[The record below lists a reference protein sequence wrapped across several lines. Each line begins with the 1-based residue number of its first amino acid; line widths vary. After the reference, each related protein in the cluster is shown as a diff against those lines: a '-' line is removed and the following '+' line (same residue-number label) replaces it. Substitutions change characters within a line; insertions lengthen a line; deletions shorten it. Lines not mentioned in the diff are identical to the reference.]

1 VFEKKRTNE
10 FLKEGA
16 MIKKQLFSPGPTPV
30 PERVL
35 LAMAGPVM
43 HHRDPGYEVLFQE
56 VREGLKYVFQT
67 KQEVLVLA
75 SSGTGAME
83 AAVCNT
89 LSAGDEA
96 LVVRGGKFGE
106 RWGEICEAYGV
117 KFTPIDVT
125 WGQAV
130 DPALI
135 KKALDAKPAI
145 KAVLVQA
152 SETSTGVMHPIKEIA
167 DIVKNRAGT
176 ILIVDAI
183 SALGVSDL
191 PMDQWGIDVLV
202 SGSQKALMLPPGLAF
217 IALSAK
223 AWGFAEKSNLPKFYF
238 NLKEELA
245 VAQKNQSQ
253 FTPAISLVVGL
264 REALKMLK
272 EEGLENVFKRH
283 EMLARATR
291 EAVKALGLEL
301 LAPTAP
307 SNALTAIKAPEGV
320 DGKKLKKNFEDQFG
334 LIIAGGQSQLKGKII
349 RIAHIGYFQSL
360 DIIQAISTLELVL
373 KGLGY
378 PVKLGAGL
386 KVAEEILS
394 AA

>member
-1 VFEKKRTNE
+1 VFANQNKLIREET
-10 FLKEGA
+10 

-56 VREGLKYVFQT
+56 VRDGLKYVFQT

-89 LSAGDEA
+89 LSRGDEV

-106 RWGEICEAYGV
+106 RWAEICEAYGV
-117 KFTPIDVT
+117 NVTALDVT

-130 DPALI
+130 DPAAI
-135 KKALDAKPAI
+135 KQALDAKPGI

-167 DIVKNRAGT
+167 DIVKQRAGT

-183 SALGVSDL
+183 SALGVSNL

-223 AWGFAEKSNLPKFYF
+223 AWGFTEKANLPKFYF

-245 VAQKNQSQ
+245 VAQKNQNQ

-283 EMLARATR
+283 ALLAQATR

-301 LAPTAP
+301 FAPTAP
-307 SNALTAIKAPEGV
+307 SDGLTAVKAPEGV
-320 DGKKLKKNFEDQFG
+320 DGKKLKKNFEDQYG
-334 LIIAGGQSQLKGKII
+334 LVIAGGQSQLKGKII
-349 RIAHIGYFQSL
+349 RIAHIGYFQPL
-360 DIIQAISTLELVL
+360 DIIQAISTLEMVL

-378 PVKLGAGL
+378 PVKLGAGV
-386 KVAEEILS
+386 KVAEEIVS

>member
-1 VFEKKRTNE
+1 
-10 FLKEGA
+10 

-30 PERVL
+30 PERIL

-43 HHRDPGYEVLFQE
+43 HHRDPAYEELFQE

-89 LSAGDEA
+89 LSRGDDV

-117 KFTPIDVT
+117 NVTPLDVT
-125 WGQAV
+125 WGEAV
-130 DPALI
+130 DPAAI
-135 KKALDAKPAI
+135 TKALDAKPSI

-152 SETSTGVMHPIKEIA
+152 SETSTGVMHPIKAIA
-167 DIVKNRAGT
+167 DIVKKRDGT
-176 ILIVDAI
+176 ILVVDAI
-183 SALGVSDL
+183 SGLGVFEL
-191 PMDQWGIDVLV
+191 PMDQWGLDVV
-202 SGSQKALMLPPGLAF
+202 ISGSQKAFMLPPGLAF
-217 IALSAK
+217 VALSAK
-223 AWGFAEKSNLPKFYF
+223 AWGFAEGSNLPKFYF
-238 NLKEELA
+238 NLKAELA
-245 VAQKNQSQ
+245 VAQKSQTQ

-264 REALKMLK
+264 REALKMFK
-272 EEGLENVFKRH
+272 EEGLENVFTRH
-283 EMLARATR
+283 AKLARATR

-307 SNALTAIKAPEGV
+307 SDALTAIKAPEGV
-320 DGKKLKKNFEDQFG
+320 DGKKLKKNFEDMYG

-349 RIAHIGYFQSL
+349 RIAHIGYFQPL
-360 DIIQAISTLELVL
+360 DIIQAVSTLELVL
-373 KGLGY
+373 KSMGY
-378 PVKLGAGL
+378 PVELGKGVKA
-386 KVAEEILS
+386 AEEILGS
-394 AA
+394 N

>member
-1 VFEKKRTNE
+1 
-10 FLKEGA
+10 

-56 VREGLKYVFQT
+56 VRDGLKYVFQT

-83 AAVCNT
+83 AAICNT
-89 LSAGDEA
+89 LSQGDEA

-117 KFTPIDVT
+117 NVTPIDVT

-130 DPALI
+130 DPGLI

-167 DIVKNRAGT
+167 DIVKNRTET

-264 REALKMLK
+264 REALKMFK

-283 EMLARATR
+283 EKLAQATR

-307 SNALTAIKAPEGV
+307 SNALTAVKAPEGV

-349 RIAHIGYFQSL
+349 RIAHIGYFQPL
-360 DIIQAISTLELVL
+360 DIIQAVSTLELVL

-378 PVKLGAGL
+378 PVKLGAGV

>member
-1 VFEKKRTNE
+1 
-10 FLKEGA
+10 

-89 LSAGDEA
+89 LSRGDEA

-117 KFTPIDVT
+117 NVTPLDVT

-130 DPALI
+130 DPGLI
-135 KKALDAKPAI
+135 KKALDAKPTT

-202 SGSQKALMLPPGLAF
+202 SGSQKAFMLPPGLAF

-301 LAPTAP
+301 FAPTAP

-360 DIIQAISTLELVL
+360 DIIQAVSTLELVL

-378 PVKLGAGL
+378 PVKLGAGV
-386 KVAEEILS
+386 KAAEEILS
-394 AA
+394 VA

>member
-1 VFEKKRTNE
+1 
-10 FLKEGA
+10 

-89 LSAGDEA
+89 LSRGDEA

-117 KFTPIDVT
+117 NVTPLDVT

-130 DPALI
+130 DPGLI
-135 KKALDAKPAI
+135 KKALDAKPSI

-283 EMLARATR
+283 ALLARATR

-360 DIIQAISTLELVL
+360 DIIQAVSTLELVL

-378 PVKLGAGL
+378 PVKLGAGV
-386 KVAEEILS
+386 KAAEEILS

>member
-1 VFEKKRTNE
+1 
-10 FLKEGA
+10 

-89 LSAGDEA
+89 LSRGDEA

-117 KFTPIDVT
+117 NVTPLDVT

-130 DPALI
+130 DPGLI

-202 SGSQKALMLPPGLAF
+202 SGSQKAFMLPPGLAF

-360 DIIQAISTLELVL
+360 DIIQAVSTLELVL

-378 PVKLGAGL
+378 PVKLGAGV
-386 KVAEEILS
+386 KAAEEILS

>member
-1 VFEKKRTNE
+1 
-10 FLKEGA
+10 

-83 AAVCNT
+83 AAVGNT
-89 LSAGDEA
+89 LSRGDEV

-117 KFTPIDVT
+117 NVTPLDVT

-202 SGSQKALMLPPGLAF
+202 SGSQKAFMLPPGLAF

-272 EEGLENVFKRH
+272 EEGLENVFERH
-283 EMLARATR
+283 ALLARATR

-301 LAPTAP
+301 FAPTAP

>member
-1 VFEKKRTNE
+1 
-10 FLKEGA
+10 

-30 PERVL
+30 PEKVL

-56 VREGLKYVFQT
+56 VREGLQYVFQT

-89 LSAGDEA
+89 LSVGDEVV
-96 LVVRGGKFGE
+96 VVRGGKFGE

-117 KFTPIDVT
+117 KVTPIDVT

-130 DPALI
+130 DPLAI

-145 KAVLVQA
+145 KAVLVVA

-167 DIVKNRAGT
+167 DIVKKRAGT

-183 SALGVSDL
+183 SALGASNL

-202 SGSQKALMLPPGLAF
+202 SCSQKALMLPPGLAF

-223 AWGFAEKSNLPKFYF
+223 AWGFAEKANLPKFYF

-283 EMLARATR
+283 EKLAQATR

-301 LAPTAP
+301 FAPTAP
-307 SNALTAIKAPEGV
+307 SDALTAVKAPDGI

-349 RIAHIGYFQSL
+349 RIAHIGYFQPL

-378 PVKLGAGL
+378 PVKLGAGI

>member
-1 VFEKKRTNE
+1 
-10 FLKEGA
+10 

-89 LSAGDEA
+89 LSRGDEV

-117 KFTPIDVT
+117 NVTPLDVT

-130 DPALI
+130 DPGLI

-167 DIVKNRAGT
+167 DVVKNRAGT

-307 SNALTAIKAPEGV
+307 SNALTAIKAPEGI

>member
-1 VFEKKRTNE
+1 
-10 FLKEGA
+10 

-56 VREGLKYVFQT
+56 VREGLQYVFQT

-89 LSAGDEA
+89 LSAGDET

-117 KFTPIDVT
+117 NVTPLDVT

-130 DPALI
+130 DPGLI
-135 KKALDAKPAI
+135 KKALDAKPTI

-283 EMLARATR
+283 EKLAQATR

-301 LAPTAP
+301 FAPMAP

-349 RIAHIGYFQSL
+349 RIAHIGYFQPL
-360 DIIQAISTLELVL
+360 DIIQAVSALELVL

-378 PVKLGAGL
+378 PVKLGAGV

>member
-1 VFEKKRTNE
+1 
-10 FLKEGA
+10 

-89 LSAGDEA
+89 LAAGDEV

-117 KFTPIDVT
+117 HVTPIDVT

-283 EMLARATR
+283 EKLAQATR

-360 DIIQAISTLELVL
+360 DIIQAVSTLELVL

-378 PVKLGAGL
+378 PVKLGAGV

-394 AA
+394 VA

>member
-1 VFEKKRTNE
+1 
-10 FLKEGA
+10 

-43 HHRDPGYEVLFQE
+43 HHRDPAYEELFQE

-67 KQEVLVLA
+67 KNEVLVLA

-89 LSAGDEA
+89 LSRGDEA
-96 LVVRGGKFGE
+96 LVVRAGKFGE

-117 KFTPIDVT
+117 NFTPIDVT
-125 WGQAV
+125 WGEAV
-130 DPALI
+130 DPDLI
-135 KKALDAKPAI
+135 KKALDAKPSI

-167 DIVKNRAGT
+167 DIVKGRGGT
-176 ILIVDAI
+176 ILVVDAI

-191 PMDQWGIDVLV
+191 PMDKWGLDVVV
-202 SGSQKALMLPPGLAF
+202 SGSQKAFMLPPGLAF

-223 AWGFAEKSNLPKFYF
+223 AWGFVEKSTLPKFYF

-283 EMLARATR
+283 AMLAHATR
-291 EAVKALGLEL
+291 EAAKALGLEL
-301 LAPTAP
+301 LAPSAP
-307 SNALTAIKAPEGV
+307 SDALTAIKVPEGV
-320 DGKKLKKNFEDQFG
+320 DGKKLKKNFEDKFG

-349 RIAHIGYFQSL
+349 RIAHIGYFQPL
-360 DIIQAISTLELVL
+360 DIIQAVSTLELVL

-378 PVKLGAGL
+378 PVKLGAGV
-386 KVAEEILS
+386 KVAEEILG
-394 AA
+394 AE

>member
-1 VFEKKRTNE
+1 
-10 FLKEGA
+10 

-89 LSAGDEA
+89 LSRGDEA

-117 KFTPIDVT
+117 NVTPIDVT

-191 PMDQWGIDVLV
+191 PMDQWEIDVLV

-264 REALKMLK
+264 RETLKMLK

>member
-1 VFEKKRTNE
+1 
-10 FLKEGA
+10 

-89 LSAGDEA
+89 LAAGDEA

-117 KFTPIDVT
+117 NVTPLDVT

-130 DPALI
+130 DPGLI
-135 KKALDAKPAI
+135 KKALDAKPTI

-167 DIVKNRAGT
+167 DIVKGRAGT

-202 SGSQKALMLPPGLAF
+202 SGSQKAFMLPPGLAF

-301 LAPTAP
+301 FAPTAP

-360 DIIQAISTLELVL
+360 DIIQAVSTLELVL

-378 PVKLGAGL
+378 PVKLGAGV
-386 KVAEEILS
+386 KAAEEILS
-394 AA
+394 VA

>member
-1 VFEKKRTNE
+1 
-10 FLKEGA
+10 

-56 VREGLKYVFQT
+56 VREGLQYVFQT
-67 KQEVLVLA
+67 KQEVLILA

-89 LSAGDEA
+89 LSRGDEA

-117 KFTPIDVT
+117 IVTPIDVT

-167 DIVKNRAGT
+167 DIVKGRAGT

-238 NLKEELA
+238 NLKEEMA

-283 EMLARATR
+283 ERLARATR

-349 RIAHIGYFQSL
+349 RIAHIGYFQPL
-360 DIIQAISTLELVL
+360 DIIQAIGTLELVL